1 MYPYYYWLVNLRQN
15 TTLPPLSCENGTT
28 FKLMHKDHNSLNKI
42 FGLSVFLTSF
52 LVYLFTM
59 PPTTSFWDCA
69 ERIACSYLLQ
79 IPHPPGAPLYL
90 IMGRVFSMLMP
101 PELVAYSIN
110 MMSVVASSFS
120 ILFLYLIIV
129 RFVREFKGHP
139 DEYDGFDKVGIYAGG
154 VVGALTFAFSDSFWF
169 TAVEAEAY
177 AISLMFTSLVVWLAL
192 KWADQHDRP
201 RAERWLVL
209 VAYVLG
215 LAFGVH
221 LLSLLS
227 VFTVALIVY
236 FKKFDFTIG
245 GFLLTAVVAIGIF
258 FSIFPFTIIYLP
270 KIAETFPSITGGL
283 LGPSGFFVVL
293 MSFIVGGIYF
303 THTRKMRL
311 ANIIFVAYSCILIGY
326 SSYTLIFVR
335 SMAQPPIDQNSP
347 DTVDSFIS
355 YLKREQYG
363 STPLLSGNTYNNEL
377 GDIDR
382 SRESLLPRRHSRE
395 PRHLAKYAEYSSDLD
410 YFIRYQIG
418 HMYFRYFAWNFIG
431 RDADTQDAAW
441 NSGFRESIN
450 RDNPGHN
457 RYFYLPFL
465 IGLIGMLYH
474 FRRDWKSALSVMAL
488 FMATGVAIVFYVNQ
502 FPFQPRERDY
512 SYTGSFFAYAIW
524 VGIGVSGI
532 IFMLKQAMRSR
543 VTGAYTTA
551 ALLFAGVPFWMA
563 VQNYHDHDRSLQ
575 YVAPDYAYNLLNSL
589 APYAIVFTNG
599 DNDTFPLWYLQD
611 VEGVRRD
618 VRVVNLSLLNTPWY
632 IKQMKNKWNYEAPP
646 VPIALTDEQVDRL
659 EDKFQFDRPSD
670 FHTPRQMVIPV
681 DKDRLRLVFEDS
693 TRIREGTTSPVFLD
707 GTALNPAAVSFAP
720 EMNFGIPVDL
730 LDDDV
735 RWFYRGNYLGADRSG
750 NELYYTRIQ
759 DDMVLEILTTN
770 RWERPV
776 YFAITVAQDGQLD
789 MQPYFRLEGKAFRVV
804 PVRDANEFGS
814 VDPLIHGERLRSF
827 RFREIDNE
835 KAYFDENIRRMVD
848 NYRTII
854 SRQAAAWAEQNQL
867 DSARYWMRWGEDN
880 IPFNTIEGDMTSLV
894 SYAYRYAQYGESDR
908 SVTLARLGLL
918 RLRPIMEHS
927 INQINAVDDRM
938 EALQNDIRDNR
949 ANVPRR
955 QRLEAELRNIS
966 GNRET
971 LVRNISFDSSRY
983 MILQSVFYMAN
994 LTDEAQAI
1002 AREVN
1007 EMTSGRV
1014 PFPQTREE
1022 NQTQVRRIFG
1032 D

>member
-1 MYPYYYWLVNLRQN
+1 MFN
-15 TTLPPLSCENGTT
+15 SDSNGTT
-28 FKLMHKDHNSLNKI
+28 PTMQKDHNNLNKI

-52 LVYLFTM
+52 ILYLSTM

-90 IMGRVFSMLMP
+90 IMGRVFSMLAP

-110 MMSVVASSFS
+110 MMSVLASSFS

-129 RFVREFKGHP
+129 RFVREFKGDP
-139 DEYDGFDKVGIYAGG
+139 NTYDLFDKVGLYAGG
-154 VVGALTFAFSDSFWF
+154 IIGAITFAVSDSFWF

-192 KWADQHDRP
+192 KWAEQHNRP
-201 RAERWLVL
+201 RAERWIVL
-209 VAYVLG
+209 IAYVLG

-236 FKKFDFTIG
+236 FKKYDFTIV
-245 GFLLTAVVAIGIF
+245 GFLTTAAVAVAIF

-270 KIAETFPSITGGL
+270 TIAEAFPEWSGGL
-283 LGPSGFFVVL
+283 LGPSMFFILLLV
-293 MSFIVGGIYF
+293 FIVGGVYY
-303 THTRKMRL
+303 THTKKLRL
-311 ANIIFVAYSCILIGY
+311 ANIIFIAYACILIGY

-347 DTVDSFIS
+347 DTVESFIS

-363 STPLLSGNTYNNEL
+363 ATPLLRGNTYNNEL
-377 GDIDR
+377 GEIDR
-382 SRESLLPRRHSRE
+382 NTEKLFPRRHSRE
-395 PRHLAKYAEYSSDLD
+395 ARHLAKYAEYSSDFD
-410 YFIRYQIG
+410 YFVRYQIG

-441 NSGFRESIN
+441 ISGFQSTIN
-450 RDNPGHN
+450 KDNPGHN
-457 RYFYLPFL
+457 RFFYLPFL
-465 IGLIGMLYH
+465 LGFIGMMFH

-488 FMATGVAIVFYVNQ
+488 FLATGVAIVFYVNQ

-512 SYTGSFFAYAIW
+512 SYTGSFFAFSIW
-524 VGIGVSGI
+524 IGIGASGV
-532 IFMLKQAMRSR
+532 IFMLKEAFRSKIA
-543 VTGAYTTA
+543 GAYGTA
-551 ALLFAGVPFWMA
+551 AILFAGVPFWMA
-563 VQNYHDHDRSLQ
+563 MENYHDHDRSLQ

-618 VRVVNLSLLNTPWY
+618 VRVVNLSLLNTTWY

-646 VPIALTDEQVDRL
+646 VPISLSDEQVNRI
-659 EDKFQFDRPSD
+659 EDKFRFERPGD
-670 FHTPRQMVIPV
+670 FHTPRIISIPV
-681 DKDRLRLVFEDS
+681 DKNRLRLIFEDS
-693 TRIREGTTSPVFLD
+693 TRIAEGINSPIFLD
-707 GTALNPAAVSFAP
+707 QSAESPAPVSFAP
-720 EMNFGIPVDL
+720 EMSFGVPVDQ
-730 LDDDV
+730 LDNEV
-735 RWFYRGNYLGADRSG
+735 AWFYSGNFLGTDRSG

-759 DDMVLEILTTN
+759 DDMVLDILRTN

-789 MQPYFRLEGKAFRVV
+789 LQPYFRLEGKAFRVV
-804 PVRDANEFGS
+804 PARENPELGGI
-814 VDPLIHGERLRSF
+814 DPVIHGERLRTF
-827 RFREIDNE
+827 RFREIDND

-854 SRQAAAWAEQNQL
+854 SRQAAAWADLNQL
-867 DSARYWMRWGEDN
+867 DSARYWMRWGEEN
-880 IPFNTIEGDMTSLV
+880 IPFETIEGDMTSLV
-894 SYAYRYAQYGESDR
+894 SYAYRYAQYGERDR
-908 SVTLARLGLL
+908 SVALARLGLD
-918 RLRPIMEHS
+918 RLRPFMMH
-927 INQINAVDDRM
+927 NVNRINAVDDQI
-938 EALQNDIRDNR
+938 ESLQNDIRTNR
-949 ANVPRR
+949 TNVSRR
-955 QRLEAELRNIS
+955 QRLESQLRNVS
-966 GNRET
+966 SSRESI
-971 LVRNISFDSSRY
+971 VREISFDSSRY
-983 MILQSVFYMAN
+983 MILQSVFFMAG
-994 LTDEAQAI
+994 LDDEAQAV
-1002 AREVN
+1002 AFEVDQ
-1007 EMTSGRV
+1007 MTSGRV

-1022 NQTQVRRIFG
+1022 NRTQVRRIFG